1 MTLKAVLFD
10 LGDTIMDEATEV
22 KDEAGDTLR
31 AELIPG
37 MKELLLDLRRAGIP
51 IGLVA
56 NTRVA
61 TYRNVLAQHELAG
74 LFAALAISDLLGVRK
89 PQPAIFVEALAGLGL
104 EPADYARVAMVG
116 NALDADVVGANR
128 LGLISIWFHWNDR
141 RPSTCD
147 DPMAAPAYT
156 VTTVAELRALLARLC
171 GIAL

>member
-37 MKELLLDLRRAGIP
+37 MKDLLLDLHRAGIP
-51 IGLVA
+51 LGLVA

-61 TYRNVLAQHELAG
+61 TYRNVLRQHGLDG
-74 LFAALAISDLLGVRK
+74 LFAALAISDALGVRK
-89 PQPAIFVEALAGLGL
+89 PHPAIFVEALARFGLKP
-104 EPADYARVAMVG
+104 EDYARVAMVG
-116 NALDADVVGANR
+116 NALDADVLGANR
-128 LGLISIWFHWNDR
+128 LGLVSIWFHWNDR

-147 DPMAAPAYT
+147 DPQAAPAHT

-171 GIAL
+171 GREL